1 MKILVVED
9 DIAISKLL
17 VNILENESYNVDL
30 AVDGEEGI
38 YYALNEEYDL
48 IILDIMMPK
57 KNGYEVIEKLRQE
70 NISTPTLMLTA
81 KNEVDDRVLGL
92 DLGADDYM
100 AKPFE
105 LKEFLAR
112 VRALTRRVGAVI
124 LDEIEVVD
132 LKLNLNT
139 YILSCANKSTTLS
152 KNEFEVMKLLMSNF
166 NQVFSKEQLIIKVWG
181 YDSEIDFNNV
191 EAYISF
197 LRKKLK
203 FIESSVEITTK
214 RRIGY
219 VLEVVNV

>member
-9 DIAISKLL
+9 DKAVSKVLQ
-17 VNILENESYNVDL
+17 NILEKEDYSVDL
-30 AVDGEEGI
+30 AFDGEDGI

-48 IILDIMMPK
+48 IVLDVMMPK
-57 KNGYEVIEKLRQE
+57 KNGFEVIEVLRQN

-81 KNEVDDRVLGL
+81 KNEVDDRVQGL

-100 AKPFE
+100 SKPFE

-112 VRALTRRVGAVI
+112 VRALTRRVGAVVI
-124 LDEIEVVD
+124 DEIEVEN
-132 LKLNLNT
+132 LRLNINT
-139 YILSCANKSTTLS
+139 CMLSYNDKTTKLS
-152 KNEFEVMKLLMSNF
+152 KNEFDIMKLFMSNL
-166 NQVFSKEQLIIKVWG
+166 NQVFSKEQLIVKVWG
-181 YDSEIDFNNV
+181 YESDIDFNNV

-203 FIESSVEITTK
+203 FIASPIEITTK

-219 VLEVVNV
+219 VLEVIDV